1 VIKNN
6 KTIIISYTFPPTSGV
21 GGRRWAKL
29 SNALCES
36 GQEVHVFCAKPGLGE
51 TSHWNVHHSLIVN
64 RFPKKYPQALNRVPT
79 HLFDKIHYR
88 LSLFILKLIT
98 KGNYYDRGVFWEKY
112 FEYIYAYMQKNS
124 IRNLIVTGGP
134 FSLLYY
140 AAKLKVLHPEIKYL
154 ADIRD
159 EWGANEFY
167 GFGLL
172 SENRKTEEC
181 KRLKLTLQ
189 HADRVL
195 VPYPYMKEKYT
206 QKVPDSANKIKIL
219 PHGVDAVFFRDKKIA
234 QKHDTMNLVNF
245 GSIHS
250 GQEEAMTNLASVLGK
265 IPVHIQFYTHEKKY
279 ENIFRS
285 ANTIPNRVSYY
296 NPVEEKKVAEILSES
311 DAALLFIPN
320 YFRDSISTKFME
332 IIATRT
338 PIVAIGIE
346 GEASEFIIKNK
357 LGIFIPYSDI
367 YFRMK
372 NLKEELENL
381 NYNDSFDISPYH
393 FSNQAKQV
401 LNILQK
407 I

>member
-1 VIKNN
+1 MDKVLIV
-6 KTIIISYTFPPTSGV
+6 SYTFPPMSGV

-36 GQEVHVFCAKPGLGE
+36 GHEVHVFCAKPGLRE
-51 TSHWNVHHSLIVN
+51 TSHWNVHPSLIVN
-64 RFPKKYPQALNRVPT
+64 RFPKKYPQILNHVPT
-79 HLFDKIHYR
+79 SVFEKIQYR
-88 LSLFILKLIT
+88 LALFGLKFLT
-98 KGNYYDRGVFWEKY
+98 KANYYDRGIFWKKY
-112 FEYIYAYMQKNS
+112 FEKICAYMLQNN
-124 IRNLIVTGGP
+124 IQNIIVTGGP

-140 AAKLKVLHPEIKYL
+140 AAELKTRYPEIKL
-154 ADIRD
+154 VADIRD

-172 SENRKTEEC
+172 GENRKTEEF
-181 KRLKLTLQ
+181 KRLKFTLQ

-195 VPYPYMKEKYT
+195 VPYPYMKEKYI
-206 QKVPDSANKIKIL
+206 QKVPDSANKIKVL
-219 PHGVDAVFFRDKKIA
+219 PHGVDAVFFRDEKIA
-234 QKHDTMNLVNF
+234 PKNETINLVNF

-250 GQEEAMTNLASVLGK
+250 GQEEAMKDFSSVLGK

-279 ENIFRS
+279 ESIFRL
-285 ANTIPNRVSYY
+285 ANTIPNQITFH

-320 YFRDSISTKFME
+320 HFKDSISTKFME

-346 GEASEFIIKNK
+346 GEASEFILKNK

-367 YFRMK
+367 CFRMI
-372 NLKEELENL
+372 NLKAELDNL
-381 NYNDSFDISPYH
+381 NYNDSFDTSPYH

-401 LNILQK
+401 FNILQE

>member
-1 VIKNN
+1 MDKVLIV
-6 KTIIISYTFPPTSGV
+6 SYTFPPMSGV

-29 SNALCES
+29 SYALCES
-36 GQEVHVFCAKPGLGE
+36 SQEVHVFCAKPGFGE
-51 TSHWNVHHSLIVN
+51 TSNWDVHSSLIIN
-64 RFPKKYPQALNRVPT
+64 RVPKKYPQALNRVPKSF
-79 HLFDKIHYR
+79 LDKIGYR
-88 LSLFILKLIT
+88 LSLFILKLFT
-98 KGNYYDRGVFWEKY
+98 QGNYYDRGVFWEKH
-112 FEYIYAYMQKNS
+112 FEYIYAYLQKNS

-140 AAKLKVLHPEIKYL
+140 AAKLKMRNPEINYV

-172 SENRKTEEC
+172 SENRKTEEF
-181 KRLKLTLQ
+181 KRLKFTLQ

-219 PHGVDAVFFRDKKIA
+219 PHGVDAVFFRNKKIA
-234 QKHDTMNLVNF
+234 QKHDTINLVNF

-279 ENIFRS
+279 EYIFRS
-285 ANTIPNRVSYY
+285 ANIIPNRVIYH
-296 NPVEEKKVAEILSES
+296 NPVEEKKVAEKLSES

-320 YFRDSISTKFME
+320 HFKDSISTKFME

-357 LGIFIPYSDI
+357 LGILIPYSDI
-367 YFRMK
+367 CFRMI
-372 NLKEELENL
+372 NLKAELDSL
-381 NYNDSFDISPYH
+381 NYNDSFDTLPYH

-401 LNILQK
+401 INILQE

>member
-1 VIKNN
+1 MDKHLIV
-6 KTIIISYTFPPTSGV
+6 SYTFPPMRGV

-36 GQEVHVFCAKPGLGE
+36 GQEVHVFCAKPELGE
-51 TSHWNVHHSLIVN
+51 TSLWNVHYSLIVN
-64 RFPKKYPQALNRVPT
+64 RFPKKYPQIINRVPT

-98 KGNYYDRGVFWEKY
+98 KGNYYDRGVFWEKH

-172 SENRKTEEC
+172 RENRKIEEC
-181 KRLKLTLQ
+181 KRLKFTLQ

-234 QKHDTMNLVNF
+234 QKHDTINLVNF

-250 GQEEAMTNLASVLGK
+250 GQEEAMTVLASVLAK

-279 ENIFRS
+279 EYIFTS
-285 ANTIPNRVSYY
+285 ANTIPYQITY
-296 NPVEEKKVAEILSES
+296 HNPVEEKKVAEILSES

-320 YFRDSISTKFME
+320 HFKDSISTKFME

-338 PIVAIGIE
+338 PIVAIGKE

-357 LGIFIPYSDI
+357 LGVFISYSDI
-367 YFRMK
+367 HFRIL
-372 NLKEELENL
+372 NLKAELNSL
-381 NYNDSFDISPYH
+381 NYNDSFDTSPYH

-401 LNILQK
+401 LNILQE

>member
-1 VIKNN
+1 VIKNS
-6 KTIIISYTFPPTSGV
+6 KIIIVSYTFPPMSGV

-29 SNALCES
+29 SHALCES
-36 GQEVHVFCAKPGLGE
+36 SQEVHVFCAKPGLGE

-64 RFPKKYPQALNRVPT
+64 RLPKKYPQILNRVPKRF
-79 HLFDKIHYR
+79 LDKIGYR
-88 LSLFILKLIT
+88 LSLLILKLFT
-98 KGNYYDRGVFWEKY
+98 QGNYYDRGIFWEKH
-112 FEYIYAYMQKNS
+112 FEYIYAYMQKNT
-124 IRNLIVTGGP
+124 IKNLIVTGGP

-140 AAKLKVLHPEIKYL
+140 AAKLKMQHPEINYL

-172 SENRKTEEC
+172 SENRKTEEF

-189 HADRVL
+189 QADRVL

-206 QKVPDSANKIKIL
+206 QNVPDSAHKMSVL
-219 PHGVDAVFFRDKKIA
+219 PHGVDDVFFRDKKIVRN
-234 QKHDTMNLVNF
+234 HDTIHLVNF

-250 GQEEAMTNLASVLGK
+250 GQEEAMKDLSSVLGK

-279 ENIFRS
+279 ESIFNL
-285 ANTIPNRVSYY
+285 ANTIPNRVTYHDT
-296 NPVEEKKVAEILSES
+296 VEEKKVAELLSES

-320 YFRDSISTKFME
+320 HFKDSITTKFME
-332 IIATRT
+332 IIASRT

-346 GEASEFIIKNK
+346 GEASEFILKNK

-367 YFRMK
+367 CFRMI
-372 NLKEELENL
+372 NLKAELDNL
-381 NYNDSFDISPYH
+381 NYNDSFDTSPYH
-393 FSNQAKQV
+393 FSNQAKQ
-401 LNILQK
+401 LINILQE

>member
-1 VIKNN
+1 M
-6 KTIIISYTFPPTSGV
+6 SGV

-29 SNALCES
+29 SHALCEE
-36 GQEVHVFCAKPGLGE
+36 GQEVHVFCAESGLGE
-51 TSHWNVHHSLIVN
+51 TSFWDIHPSLIVN
-64 RFPKKYPQALNRVPT
+64 RFPKKYPQIINRVPT
-79 HLFDKIHYR
+79 HVFDKIHYR
-88 LSLFILKLIT
+88 LSLFILKLFT

-112 FEYIYAYMQKNS
+112 FENIYAYMQKYS

-140 AAKLKVLHPEIKYL
+140 AAKLKMRNPEINYM

-172 SENRKTEEC
+172 SENRKTEEF
-181 KRLKLTLQ
+181 KRLKFTLQ
-189 HADRVL
+189 HADRLL

-206 QKVPDSANKIKIL
+206 QKVPDSAHNISVL

-234 QKHDTMNLVNF
+234 RNHDTINLVNF

-265 IPVHIQFYTHEKKY
+265 IPVHIQFYTQEKKY
-279 ENIFRS
+279 EYIFKS
-285 ANTIPNRVSYY
+285 ANTIPNQITYH

-311 DAALLFIPN
+311 GAALLFIPN
-320 YFRDSISTKFME
+320 HFKDSISTKFME
-332 IIATRT
+332 IIATRI

-367 YFRMK
+367 CFRMI
-372 NLKEELENL
+372 NLKEELNSL
-381 NYNDSFDISPYH
+381 NYYNDSFDTSPYH

-401 LNILQK
+401 LNILQE